1 MTTDT
6 HTPNPWNELSY
17 GPITGSGAKKL
28 ASSRVAPLV
37 AIARGYWAVTDKE
50 AAVSFANLYRGAA
63 GANSVKTG
71 LTRLVSAQDED
82 LLAMPWFAAR
92 AVAEDGAGS
101 RAMVYQYRPSTPVFD
116 ENGKAAKYKFFPGQS
131 MVIDIHPSTPV
142 EWLDESKEVL
152 VTEGLLKGDSALTAQ
167 LLQYDTTVE
176 ELSKVYGADGA
187 PLSTMDARLALQA
200 LMLRVPAS
208 LRTVIAS
215 SASVTTWQG
224 KDADWRKLRLRDK
237 RVVVA
242 FDGDLSDN
250 VMVWRETS
258 KFFNFIKAEKGVPS
272 LLTLFSPEVALA
284 QIGTPVEGEKLG
296 IDDYFEHIGTWQ
308 SLMDLKDPQLPGK
321 PVSDEPDAMHG
332 DWRVHPKN
340 DAIVEEFVEQTNP
353 ATGNTT
359 GRWVT
364 RARVGGRLISH
375 VESRRPTEMEIM
387 DGAVN
392 EDEKMRLENASCEI
406 EISLLD
412 RNKDVDDEPETFRVY
427 GPSTLMSIPPQDWTR
442 HAVQLPNQVL
452 AHPDWPPRKG
462 LDWLGAVKANKR
474 DQIEEATAWN
484 TMGWVPVPGGTP
496 AFIVGRQVLAANE
509 EEKAQTRRGVDE
521 HLLPGSDKFGV
532 MDEWDPNDLD
542 GYKAQIRKDIKA
554 VLDAFIENGFWTNR
568 TIAVAVLCAS
578 LRGTIPKRPGTTIYF
593 VGPKGKGKSFSASF
607 VMRPWQSKP
616 GTWTRNNLPGN
627 AGDTF
632 AAHEN
637 SISMTPI
644 WVIDDLA
651 PQPDRR
657 KAEAQENALSD
668 VIRAN
673 HNNAPKRRLDGRTM
687 AQRDVAN
694 PIAMLAVTAENPP
707 VIPSI
712 LDRILVLNLEPGSFN
727 DTDDGWREK
736 AIEKLCNEDGAPA
749 RLAAAMIRF
758 WQQDDTGLGNSW
770 SARIDT
776 LNRIHEDE
784 KSVAFEML
792 EREFGVRPGEASRS
806 VDQVTSLGLTLTVM
820 YQLALWAGVDPEDPM
835 LDRLGSPDGYSHD
848 LYSLAA
854 VNVGRARSTAPGAA
868 LMKALGGLMR
878 TGRAHLRNATTPGA
892 PPFSVR
898 AGAEDVGGTD
908 VGALNEALGWE
919 FDPRQSTWVPRGHA
933 IGYFGSKGGEQI
945 ALFETS
951 AAFKE
956 AQRAYPELIP
966 HGQGSTQS
974 WNSVYSEGFAQGAAP
989 ARKDTIATRTTL
1001 GPVDAGP
1008 DSKVSTRLS
1017 GVPVLAEKLLEI
1029 STGTDED

>member
-37 AIARGYWAVTDKE
+37 ALARGYWAVTDKE
-50 AAVSFANLYRGAA
+50 SAGNFANMYRGAA
-63 GANSVKTG
+63 GAQSVKSG
-71 LTRLVSAQDED
+71 LVRIVSAQDED

-92 AVAEDGAGS
+92 SVAEDGTAS
-101 RAMVYQYRPSTPVFD
+101 RAMVYQYRPSTPVFNA
-116 ENGKAAKYKFFPGQS
+116 EGKAAKYMFFPGQN

-142 EWLDESKEVL
+142 EWLEESKEVL
-152 VTEGLLKGDSALTAQ
+152 VTEGLIKGDSALTAQ
-167 LLQYDTTVE
+167 LLQYGTTVE

-187 PLSTMDARLALQA
+187 PMSTADARLALQA
-200 LMLRVPAS
+200 FMLRVPAS

-224 KDADWRKLRLRDK
+224 KDADWRKIRLRDK

-242 FDGDLSDN
+242 FDGDVNEN
-250 VMVWRETS
+250 VMVWKETS
-258 KFFNFIKAEKGVPS
+258 KFFNFVKAEKGTPS
-272 LLTLFSPEVALA
+272 LLTLFGHEVAAA
-284 QIGTPVEGEKLG
+284 QLIAGMDPAEKLG

-308 SLMDLKDPQLPGK
+308 SLMDLKNPQLPGK
-321 PVSDEPDAMHG
+321 PVSDEPDAIHG

-340 DAIVEEFVEQTNP
+340 DAIVEEFVEQVNP
-353 ATGNTT
+353 ANGNKS
-359 GRWVT
+359 GSWVT
-364 RARVGGRLISH
+364 RARVGGRLLSH
-375 VESRRPTEMEIM
+375 VESRRPTEMEIF
-387 DGAVN
+387 DGVVDEA
-392 EDEKMRLENASCEI
+392 EKMRLENASCEI
-406 EISLLD
+406 EIALLD
-412 RNKDVDDEPETFRVY
+412 RNQDADDVPQTFRVL

-496 AFIVGRQVLAANE
+496 AFIVGRQVIAANE
-509 EEKAQTRRGVDE
+509 EDAAQTRIGVDE
-521 HLLPGSDKFGV
+521 HMLPGAGKFGV
-532 MDEWDPNDLD
+532 IDEWDPNDMD
-542 GYKAQIRKDIKA
+542 GYKAQVRDDIRA
-554 VLDAFIENGFWTNR
+554 VLDAFIENGFWKNP
-568 TIAVAVLCAS
+568 TIAIAVLCAS
-578 LRGTIPKRPGTTIYF
+578 LRGTIPKRPGTTLYF
-593 VGPKGKGKSFSASF
+593 VGPKGQGKSWSASF
-607 VMRPWQSKP
+607 LMRPWQRKP
-616 GTWTRNNLPGN
+616 GTWTRHNLPGN

-637 SISMTPI
+637 SLSMTPLWI
-644 WVIDDLA
+644 IDDLA

-657 KAEAQENALSD
+657 KAESQESALAD

-687 AQRDVAN
+687 SQRDVAN

-712 LDRILVLNLEPGSFN
+712 LDRILVLNLEKGSFN
-727 DTDDGWREK
+727 DSEEGWREK

-770 SARIDT
+770 ADRIDA
-776 LNRIHEDE
+776 LNRIHDEE
-784 KSVAFEML
+784 KSIAFDLL
-792 EREFGVRPGEASRS
+792 EREFGIRPGEASRS

-820 YQLALWAGVDPEDPM
+820 YQLALWAGVNPEDPM
-835 LDRLGSPDGYSHD
+835 LDRLGSEEGYSRD
-848 LYSLAA
+848 LYRLAA
-854 VNVGRARSTAPGAA
+854 VNVERARSTSPGAA
-868 LMKALGGLMR
+868 LLKALGGLMR

-898 AGAEDVGGTD
+898 AGSEDVGGTE

-933 IGYFGSKGGEQI
+933 IGYFGSKNGQHI

-974 WNSVYSEGFAQGAAP
+974 WSSVYSEKLALGGAG
-989 ARKDTIATRTTL
+989 RKESIATRTTL
-1001 GPVDAGP
+1001 GPADT
-1008 DSKVSTRLS
+1008 DENSKVSARLS
-1017 GVPVLAEKLLEI
+1017 GVPVLADKLLEI
-1029 STGTDED
+1029 SAGSDE